1 MRLQVLALATA
12 LAGVIEA
19 TTIWYAVG
27 ALGKQALLPFIKLM
41 ISYGLL
47 GLAVVSLLRGLLV
60 YTILRLGDKPLLTAL
75 LAWWLL
81 WIPINL
87 S

>member
-1 MRLQVLALATA
+1 MRSLALATT

-19 TTIWYAVG
+19 ISIWYAVG
-27 ALGKQALLPFIKLM
+27 TLGKQALLPFIRLM
-41 ISYGLL
+41 INYGVL
-47 GLAVVSLLRGLLV
+47 GLSIVSLLRCLLV
-60 YTILRLGDKPLLTAL
+60 YTIHRLGDKPLLAAL